1 MTGRQKERHLSPASF
16 ARYLQSSAP
25 IEHPIPGEPRLV
37 LFIDPTKSRIGLR
50 GPARP
55 NEHPSPSGL
64 QRLTVQVVYR
74 DGGRMIEVAVTDP
87 RLFEDAF
94 PVLCAVADRVQ
105 LAGRPMGVA
114 LTETLRRLG
123 HLLSPEDDLPR
134 DVEISLLG
142 ELCTLAGIARA
153 IDAPTALSAWRGA
166 AGEEHDFGLEL
177 GDLEVK
183 STTSERRAHWI
194 SSLTQLVP
202 TAPRPLWLMSFQ
214 VTSAGTGG
222 TTLARLVARVRDL
235 FTDESSRRSFD
246 EQLHMVGWQSRH
258 ASKGEHR
265 RWRLRSPP
273 CLYEVTASFPR
284 LTPDMLS
291 SAGVA
296 LQHITDV
303 NYRLDLTDL
312 PAATPSPPLSAVI
325 TYAQKELT

>member
-1 MTGRQKERHLSPASF
+1 MTGRPRERHLSPAGF
-16 ARYLQSSAP
+16 ARYLRSSAP
-25 IEHPIPGEPRLV
+25 LEHPIPGEPRLV
-37 LFIDPTKSRIGLR
+37 LFIDPIKSRVGLR

-64 QRLTVQVVYR
+64 QRLTVQVVHR

-105 LAGRPMGVA
+105 LAGRPMSVA

-123 HLLSPEDDLPR
+123 HLLKPESNLPR
-134 DVEISLLG
+134 DIEISLLG
-142 ELCTLAGIARA
+142 ELCMLAGIAHA

-166 AGEEHDFGLEL
+166 ADEEHDFGLEL

-202 TAPRPLWLMSFQ
+202 TASRPLWLVSFQ
-214 VTSAGTGG
+214 VTSAGARG
-222 TTLARLVARVRDL
+222 TTLAQLVARVRDL
-235 FTDESSRRSFD
+235 FTEEPLRRSFD
-246 EQLHMVGWQSRH
+246 EQLHMAGWRSRH
-258 ASKGEHR
+258 ASNGEHR
-265 RWRLRSPP
+265 RWRLRSSVG
-273 CLYEVTASFPR
+273 LYEVTGGFPR
-284 LTPDMLS
+284 LTPDLLC

-296 LQHITDV
+296 LRHITDV
-303 NYRLDLTDL
+303 SYRLDLTDL
-312 PAATPSPPLSAVI
+312 PTATASPALSAVI
-325 TYAQKELT
+325 TYAQKELA